1 MKSNK
6 KMCFFFIYILCLP
19 LNILYILFFLFPGEQ
34 NNQDCV
40 MLLESVQCEVDPTSL
55 MLEDPPEPDPQ
66 PEIGPDI
73 EDDDDD
79 DVVDLGEK

>member
-1 MKSNK
+1 
-6 KMCFFFIYILCLP
+6 
-19 LNILYILFFLFPGEQ
+19 
-34 NNQDCV
+34 